1 MKLYPEMFISPWHL
15 IVIVLALIAFIGLIK
30 GGYDRK
36 TVLRSTGLSTLAFYF
51 ILTIPIGLITQES
64 LYKEETMLTD
74 LDQNFED

>member
-51 ILTIPIGLITQES
+51 ILTIPIGLIDPGIPLQRRNDADRFGSE
-64 LYKEETMLTD
+64 L
-74 LDQNFED
+74 